1 MKKFNTITTA
11 ELYAKEIQRTP
22 FIVEEILPRG
32 LTILGGLGK
41 VGKSWFSFWLAMQVA
56 KGESIW
62 DFKTTKGTTLYLAFE
77 DNEER
82 LQDRLFISRK
92 HHTTPYHN
100 LCGLFFRH
108 KCQKYSTIFPISF
121 PFFYNSAEKIYSQIL
136 QLGLCGIALS
146 DEMENAPENA
156 HLCIE
161 ISKMGGELESRI
173 RNFIVEHPDT
183 NLIIIDTLQKVRGNT
198 ESNYI
203 SDYEDVTILKNL
215 ADEFKIAIVVIHH
228 LRKQKDSDIFNQ
240 ITGST
245 GLQGAA
251 DTMMVLEQSK
261 RGDHFATLHLT
272 GRDVKS
278 RELELERGE
287 DNIWIL
293 ISDSL
298 HELNGKDSKFVNA
311 INKLMEGVDF
321 WSTNPTELSSLISEI
336 SGDNYSNKIITKVLR
351 RLSKSL
357 ENLDIYWNIRKSNG
371 CRIIDITKMR
381 DDSSDKIECLK

>member
-11 ELYAKEIQRTP
+11 ELYAKDIPRTP
-22 FIVEEILPRG
+22 FIVEELLPRG
-32 LTILGGLGK
+32 LTILGGLGN

-56 KGESIW
+56 KGEPIW
-62 DFKTTKGTTLYLAFE
+62 NFNTTKGTTLYLAFE

-82 LQDRLFISRK
+82 LQDRLFM
-92 HHTTPYHN
+92 
-100 LCGLFFRH
+100 
-108 KCQKYSTIFPISF
+108 
-121 PFFYNSAEKIYSQIL
+121 
-136 QLGLCGIALS
+136 LS
-146 DEMENAPENA
+146 DEIENAPENA

-173 RNFIVEHPDT
+173 RNFISEHTDT
-183 NLIIIDTLQKVRGNT
+183 NLIIIDTLQKVRGNL

-203 SDYEDVTILKNL
+203 SDYEDITILKNL

-228 LRKQKDSDIFNQ
+228 LRKQKDTDIFNQ

-251 DTMMVLEQSK
+251 DTMMVIEQTK
-261 RGDHFATLHLT
+261 RGEDFATFHLT

-298 HELNGKDSKFVNA
+298 HDLNIKDSKF
-311 INKLMEGVDF
+311 IETIEKLMENVNF
-321 WSTNPTELSSLISEI
+321 WSTNPTELSTLVTEL
-336 SGDNYSNKIITKVLR
+336 SGDYYSNKIITKVLR

-357 ENLDIYWNIRKSNG
+357 EKLDIYCNIRKSNG
-371 CRIIDITKMR
+371 YRIIDISKT
-381 DDSSDKIECLK
+381 SGESGDKNRLLK

>member
-1 MKKFNTITTA
+1 MKKFNTITVADLST
-11 ELYAKEIQRTP
+11 KCIQRTP
-22 FIVEEILPRG
+22 FIIEEILPKG

-41 VGKSWFSFWLAMQVA
+41 VGKSWFSFWLVMQVA
-56 KGESIW
+56 KGEPIW
-62 DFKTTKGTTLYLAFE
+62 NFKTTKGTTLYLAFE

-82 LQDRLFISRK
+82 LQDRLFML
-92 HHTTPYHN
+92 N
-100 LCGLFFRH
+100 
-108 KCQKYSTIFPISF
+108 
-121 PFFYNSAEKIYSQIL
+121 
-136 QLGLCGIALS
+136 
-146 DEMENAPENA
+146 DEIENAPANA

-173 RNFIVEHPDT
+173 RSFMEEHPDT

-251 DTMMVLEQSK
+251 DTMMVLDQNK
-261 RGDHFATLHLT
+261 RGEDYATLHLV

-293 ISDSL
+293 LSDSL
-298 HELNGKDSKFVNA
+298 HELNVKDTNFVNA
-311 INKLMEGVDF
+311 IDKLMRDADF
-321 WSTNPTELSSLISEI
+321 WTTNPTELSTLISAE
-336 SGDNYSNKIITKVLR
+336 SGDNYSNKMVTKVLR
-351 RLSKSL
+351 RLAKSL
-357 ENLDIYWNIRKSNG
+357 ENIGIYCNMRKSNG

-381 DDSSDKIECLK
+381 DDSSDNIRLLK